1 MYITGAKVTSLVILP
16 TFNERDNIEP
26 IIKEIL
32 NLNLDCRILVVDDNS
47 PDKTALM
54 VKEIAEKDG
63 LVDIIQRER
72 KLGLGSAYIE
82 GFRYALK
89 RGFDFVFEMD
99 ADFSHS
105 PRYLPIFLEKI
116 KNYDLIIGSR
126 YIKGGQIVGNWPIER
141 RLLSHLA
148 NIYARLLTGIP
159 LKDLTSGFKCFRK
172 EVLQSIDFENIESDG
187 YSFQIEINFICWQK
201 EFRICEIPIAFEER
215 RAGTSKMSRKIAKE
229 ANTMVWKLALQ
240 RLRRKKLPVS
250 INKNNCP

>member
-1 MYITGAKVTSLVILP
+1 LYITGEKVTSLIILP
-16 TFNERDNIEP
+16 TFNERDNIAP
-26 IIKEIL
+26 IIKEII
-32 NLNLDCRILVVDDNS
+32 NLNLDYRILVVDDNS
-47 PDKTALM
+47 PDKTAQV

-126 YIKGGQIVGNWPIER
+126 SIKGGKIVGNWPLKR
-141 RLLSHLA
+141 KLLSHMA
-148 NIYARLLTGIP
+148 NIYARFLTGIP

-172 EVLQSIDFENIESDG
+172 EILQSINFDHIESDG

-201 EFRICEIPIAFEER
+201 GFRICEVPIDFKER
-215 RAGTSKMSRKIAKE
+215 RAGISKMSRKIAKE

-240 RLRRKKLPVS
+240 RFRKKR
-250 INKNNCP
+250 